1 MLCAGAPT
9 PPSALIDRLL
19 AAPRAGALPPPL
31 LLLAVVL
38 TGVPRCPRLRSQ
50 RQAEAKEAK
59 LRARADKAA
68 AEAQEAMA
76 EARARAELDEQ
87 DWVRFEQDAAGGTE
101 GAEGKPPE
109 VAAETTL
116 TLTQSQQGQDPK
128 PVQHGAQVLDGQ
140 DAHAAAVDFCLEHGM
155 HSAEQVHSVAEL
167 LHKQIEVRPLST
179 RRQIPTLRSI
189 ILRIEH

>member
-1 MLCAGAPT
+1 M
-9 PPSALIDRLL
+9 RF
-19 AAPRAGALPPPL
+19 
-31 LLLAVVL
+31 
-38 TGVPRCPRLRSQ
+38 CPYP
-50 RQAEAKEAK
+50 
-59 LRARADKAA
+59 
-68 AEAQEAMA
+68 
-76 EARARAELDEQ
+76 
-87 DWVRFEQDAAGGTE
+87 AAGGTE

-179 RRQIPTLRSI
+179 RRQIPTLRRSI
-189 ILRIEH
+189 ILRIED